1 MTNNTTDSGNQT
13 ILFICILGC
22 YFTLHILLRI
32 TVSGSLDYDEAEQAL
47 LAQWLLAGYTEQPPL
62 YSWIQHYLFKLFG
75 ENVFSVSLLK
85 NCLLYFTYVFVFLAG
100 RSILK
105 SNRAAILATCSLL
118 LIPQIG
124 WESQRDMTHT
134 TLVVFAAAGTLYQTL
149 RLMDKRTLTGY
160 LILGLFLGTG
170 FMAKANFALFIV
182 TLFLTLCTLHQ
193 GRRVLFNSRILV
205 SLLVLFAM
213 SGNYFLWMYS
223 NQDIVFSA
231 TGKFKRAVDDYHIKG
246 TLSLIRNS
254 FLFLTP
260 LWLFYLIFF
269 PNGYDVKWWEER
281 TVEQKFIGRYIAFVF
296 VVLLFVVL
304 LFKVTYVKD
313 RWMQP
318 LLFAAPLFFFSRV
331 EREKLTLKRTRSFL
345 ILTAVAAV
353 IIYSAFTIRV
363 VGASYIQRFCRMNYP
378 FTTMAEDLRSA
389 GFENGLIISN
399 NRFLAG
405 NMHFQFPESPA
416 IIPGYH
422 FEKLEEAQ
430 SQQQGVVI
438 WRAEESRAIPE
449 KLGAFLKEKYQL
461 QPTRGKIHFYE
472 HTYKYGRTETITL
485 AVMYV
490 DLTQMQ
496 DKS

>member
-1 MTNNTTDSGNQT
+1 
-13 ILFICILGC
+13 
-22 YFTLHILLRI
+22 
-32 TVSGSLDYDEAEQAL
+32 
-47 LAQWLLAGYTEQPPL
+47 
-62 YSWIQHYLFKLFG
+62 
-75 ENVFSVSLLK
+75 
-85 NCLLYFTYVFVFLAG
+85 
-100 RSILK
+100 
-105 SNRAAILATCSLL
+105 
-118 LIPQIG
+118 
-124 WESQRDMTHT
+124 MTHT
-134 TLVVFAAAGTLYQTL
+134 TLVVFAAAGTLYQTM
-149 RLMDKRTLTGY
+149 RLMDKQTFCGY
-160 LILGLFLGTG
+160 LVWGLFFGIG
-170 FMAKANFALFIV
+170 FMAKANFALFLV
-182 TLFLTLCTLHQ
+182 TLCLTLCTLRE
-193 GRRVLFNSRILV
+193 GRKVLLNWKILL

-213 SGNYFLWMYS
+213 CGNYFYWMYS

-231 TGKFKRAVDDYHIKG
+231 TGKFKRAVDDYYIKG

-269 PNGYDVKWWEER
+269 PYGYDVKWWEER
-281 TVEQKFIGRYIAFVF
+281 TIEQKFIGRYIAFVF
-296 VVLLFVVL
+296 VVLLLVVL

-331 EREKLTLKRTRSFL
+331 ESAKLTLGRTGYFL

-378 FTTMAEDLRSA
+378 FTAMAEDIRSA

-422 FEKLEEAQ
+422 FEKLEETSA
-430 SQQQGVVI
+430 QQQGVVI
-438 WRAEESRAIPE
+438 WRAEESTEIPE
-449 KLGAFLKEKYQL
+449 KLGAFLEDEYRVPLTEQ
-461 QPTRGKIHFYE
+461 KIHFYE

-490 DLTQMQ
+490 GLAQ
-496 DKS
+496 K